1 MLFLDGVY
9 RVDGADSPV
18 FRHVAAPGAIA
29 GADSRRAH
37 AFQPCTSTL
46 QF

>member
-18 FRHVAAPGAIA
+18 FRHVAAPGARRDS
-29 GADSRRAH
+29 GAD
-37 AFQPCTSTL
+37 
-46 QF
+46 